1 MIDFRPLSCVCVVA
15 SLSHRADPRG
25 AALSPTHPSAP
36 AARRIQFARA
46 AILFRG
52 WTPRAP
58 RTHMQHHT
66 HTSRVPTA
74 KSIYK
79 ASTATRMRH
88 LSLWSIARRRR
99 RTIYA
104 ARRRRRGACAKSEYA
119 SYTVVYTYILYYYI
133 RSERGKRIYII

>member
-15 SLSHRADPRG
+15 SLSLRHRPSSRR

-36 AARRIQFARA
+36 TARRIQFARA

-58 RTHMQHHT
+58 RTHMQRHT

-74 KSIYK
+74 KSIIHK
-79 ASTATRMRH
+79 ASAATRVRH

-99 RTIYA
+99 RTIY
-104 ARRRRRGACAKSEYA
+104 GADGEGLVRKVNIRV
-119 SYTVVYTYILYYYI
+119 VVYYVYYYT
-133 RSERGKRIYII
+133 ERAR